1 MYVCVPGACL
11 GSSVETQELEFQ
23 VAMSHHIGARNWI
36 WVLWGEKYLL
46 ASLTAE
52 LSLPASIT
60 VYSGLWATSRD
71 QVSISDC
78 GYHHTASDKKH
89 RTLYLLC
96 DLKSKS
102 THEVR
107 TPRLGYYQQSKLG
120 FKKNQTHSLVKY
132 ELRKGILCKLMADKD
147 LSFSF

>member
-1 MYVCVPGACL
+1 M
-11 GSSVETQELEFQ
+11 
-23 VAMSHHIGARNWI
+23 I
-36 WVLWGEKYLL
+36 
-46 ASLTAE
+46 
-52 LSLPASIT
+52 
-60 VYSGLWATSRD
+60 YSGLEATRRD
-71 QVSISDC
+71 HGNISDC

-89 RTLYLLC
+89 RTLYLLY

-120 FKKNQTHSLVKY
+120 FKTNQTHSLIKY
-132 ELRKGILCKLMADKD
+132 ELRKGILCKLMVGKD